1 MKAILVIDTPKE
13 CSDCPC
19 INLLG
24 IYCQADKRNR
34 YCLLEDKEEWCP
46 LKPMPQKENTFEKG
60 LDEYGTGWRIGFNA
74 CIDEILGAENE
85 RR

>member
-34 YCLLEDKEEWCP
+34 YCLL
-46 LKPMPQKENTFEKG
+46 
-60 LDEYGTGWRIGFNA
+60 YGM
-74 CIDEILGAENE
+74 DV
-85 RR
+85 